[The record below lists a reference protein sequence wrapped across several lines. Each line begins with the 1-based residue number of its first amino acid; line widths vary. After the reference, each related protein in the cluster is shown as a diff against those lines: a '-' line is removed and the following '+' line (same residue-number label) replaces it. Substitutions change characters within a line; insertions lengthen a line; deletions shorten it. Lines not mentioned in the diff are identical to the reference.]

1 MLGKPKLHINLLYS
15 APLKVKDTKAL
26 LDGEV
31 VLSFK
36 DLEISEYPPHL
47 GKVSMQV
54 AKGGHKLEVLDSN
67 FKLKKTQS
75 FKIQKEMWIDI
86 IIHDDSISVHLL
98 DKEPHYK

>member
-1 MLGKPKLHINLLYS
+1 MLGQPKLHINLLYS

-26 LDGEV
+26 LDGKV

-47 GKVSMQV
+47 GKISMTV

-67 FKLKKTQS
+67 FDLKKTQT
-75 FKIQKEMWIDI
+75 FTIKKQMWIDI

-98 DKEPHYK
+98 DKEPRYK

>member
-1 MLGKPKLHINLLYS
+1 MLGKLKLQINLLYS

-47 GKVSMQV
+47 GKISMKV
-54 AKGGHKLEVLDSN
+54 AQGRHKLEVLDSN
-67 FKLKKTQS
+67 FDLKKTQA
-75 FKIQKEMWIDI
+75 FTIKKQMWIDI

-98 DKEPHYK
+98 DKEPRYK